1 MPGVRLLLT
10 PGKIVQVI
18 VLRVV
23 LIVVWAVVEN
33 VGDDPLDVAIVIV
46 DENVD
51 RSKSVPS
58 EFLGEITNS

>member
-1 MPGVRLLLT
+1 M
-10 PGKIVQVI
+10 
-18 VLRVV
+18 RVWV
-23 LIVVWAVVEN
+23 VVEN
-33 VGDDPLDVAIVIV
+33 DGDDPLDVAIVIA